1 MGNSQGFG
9 PVIDSS
15 ELSAS
20 VAARYHQSP
29 KKVTDDY
36 DIGKTALGAGR
47 NGSVFKATS
56 KGSGASENAVWA
68 VKPFKL
74 SSLGAKGRK
83 ELVAEADIFLKM
95 DHPHV
100 ARLVDVYEDTEAGQM
115 LFVMECCEGG
125 ELLTRAKE
133 KKIYPEVDAAHAIW
147 QMLLAMNYIHAQ
159 GIVHRDVKLEN
170 FLYEKKDEDHIK
182 LIDFG
187 FSRILA
193 RGEEMKGQG
202 CGSMEYTAPE
212 VFEQRFS
219 SQSDMWS
226 VGVVAFILMLG
237 YMPFKSEE
245 DIGSAVYK
253 KRPERWDA
261 ISDDAK
267 NFLESLLVKDWQQRL
282 TPIQG
287 LQHPFICK
295 RDQTGRTFITPYQL
309 TSFDDDSSVKLNVRD
324 EVLEALCQYAT
335 VSRFRRAI
343 LALLAWCLTQDEQK
357 EVRDAFLELDLK
369 REGRIKLD
377 DLKVLLTNKL
387 KFGNAKAAAI
397 LGSLAGQKGLDEL
410 TYSDFLGAMVK
421 QVITLK
427 EGHFLNV
434 FRRFDT
440 QNRGHITPSDLAK
453 VFGRAFDTTDIGII
467 VAAIDP
473 TGTGVISYKQLLTY
487 LEVGGTERGASTD
500 EVEVAVETPDDAVPD
515 SSVAPKKNGKR
526 SNAISVKLT
535 PEQMKQAADLT
546 KEMNEEEER
555 ERNNPDEPKK
565 AGGCCV
571 VA

>member
-1 MGNSQGFG
+1 
-9 PVIDSS
+9 
-15 ELSAS
+15 
-20 VAARYHQSP
+20 
-29 KKVTDDY
+29 
-36 DIGKTALGAGR
+36 
-47 NGSVFKATS
+47 
-56 KGSGASENAVWA
+56 
-68 VKPFKL
+68 
-74 SSLGAKGRK
+74 
-83 ELVAEADIFLKM
+83 
-95 DHPHV
+95 
-100 ARLVDVYEDTEAGQM
+100 
-115 LFVMECCEGG
+115 
-125 ELLTRAKE
+125 
-133 KKIYPEVDAAHAIW
+133 
-147 QMLLAMNYIHAQ
+147 MNYIHAQ

-170 FLYEKKDEDHIK
+170 FLYEKKDDDHIK

-245 DIGSAVYK
+245 DIGSGVYK

-267 NFLESLLVKDWQQRL
+267 NFLEMLLVKDWQKRL

-295 RDQTGRTFITPYQL
+295 RDQTGRTFITPFQL

-357 EVRDAFLELDLK
+357 EVRDAFIELDVK
-369 REGRIKLD
+369 REGRIKLE
-377 DLKVLLTNKL
+377 DLKLLLTNKL

-434 FRRFDT
+434 FSRFDQ
-440 QNRGHITPSDLAK
+440 QNQGHITPSDLGR

-473 TGTGVISYKQLLTY
+473 SGVGVISYKQLLTY

-500 EVEVAVETPDDAVPD
+500 DIEMDVQKSETPADAATD
-515 SSVAPKKNGKR
+515 SSVKPEKKWSR
-526 SNAISVKLT
+526 AISVKLT
-535 PEQMKQAADLT
+535 PEQQKQAAELT
-546 KEMNEEEER
+546 KKMNEEEER